1 MNKTSKRGKC
11 TTSNSVLIFN
21 CEDTIFDIERLLYAQ
36 NSRLV
41 AVLGRHRSGAST
53 IKGGVEWIGG
63 SAMRHSYMADFE
75 DAKGFGKCLNFF
87 DINEALPAH
96 IG

>member
-21 CEDTIFDIERLLYAQ
+21 CEDTIFDIERLLKAQ
-36 NSRLV
+36 NIRLV

-53 IKGGVEWIGG
+53 MKGGVEWIGVQLCG
-63 SAMRHSYMADFE
+63 IFIWQISSTLRVLGNA
-75 DAKGFGKCLNFF
+75 
-87 DINEALPAH
+87 
-96 IG
+96 